1 MWKFKLPKG
10 KDRWLFLLSAGV
22 ILCILAFPMGE
33 RKTEVQKVQMEPAR
47 LPLETASDKEAAERA
62 EQTEWKEQEEGM
74 SGSYEARLER
84 RVKEILKEVEGVG
97 AVDVMIVL
105 KSSGEKVIQV
115 DDKKE
120 NSVTE
125 EQDTSGGTRKIQS
138 QEAEQTTVLVTG
150 GSGSLESHGA
160 LGGTA
165 PIVKKEL
172 YPELSGIVITA
183 DGGANPAVQAEISAA
198 MEALFGLPA
207 HKIKVLK
214 RAK

>member
-33 RKTEVQKVQMEPAR
+33 GRAVAQKVQTEPSG
-47 LPLETASDKEAAERA
+47 LSLETASAREEAGGKERP
-62 EQTEWKEQEEGM
+62 EWNGQEERM
-74 SGSYEARLER
+74 SGSYEARLEG
-84 RVKEILKEVEGVG
+84 RVKDILKEVEGVG
-97 AVDVMIVL
+97 EVDVMIVL

-125 EQDTSGGTRKIQS
+125 EQDINGGTRKIQS
-138 QEAEQTTVLVTG
+138 QEAEHTTVLVTG
-150 GSGSLESHGA
+150 GSGSLEGSGS

-183 DGGANPAVQAEISAA
+183 DGGGNPAVQAEISAA

>member
-10 KDRWLFLLSAGV
+10 KERWLFLLSAGI
-22 ILCILAFPMGE
+22 ILCILAFPMGGGE
-33 RKTEVQKVQMEPAR
+33 PSAQPVQPEPAGI
-47 LPLETASDKEAAERA
+47 LSELAETESVSQNVSGKPVEEPPSSD
-62 EQTEWKEQEEGM
+62 
-74 SGSYEARLER
+74 SYEARLEQ

-97 AVDVMIVL
+97 EVDVMIVL
-105 KSSGEKVIQV
+105 KSTSEKVIQV
-115 DDKKE
+115 DDKKG

-138 QEAEQTTVLVTG
+138 QEEEQTTVLVNGSSGSAPSTG
-150 GSGSLESHGA
+150 GT
-160 LGGTA
+160 GTS

-183 DGGANPAVQAEISAA
+183 DGGGNPTVRAEISAA

-214 RAK
+214 RAARE